1 MFKADAPLRAFLSL
15 CAQEMTLGQRRLPA
29 QMIDADETDRVVE
42 LCAMI
47 P

>member
-1 MFKADAPLRAFLSL
+1 MFAADAPLRALLSL
-15 CAQEMTLGQRRLPA
+15 CAQEMALGPRRLPA
-29 QMIDADETDRVVE
+29 QMIDADETDRFVE